1 MLKIKNV
8 NKKISFALITTLIV
22 ATLVGPMVYLGFA
35 SLFHFI
41 VMGIFLY
48 TLLTRKLTLQ
58 TYKNPIMIFLE
69 IWLLVAILSNIWS
82 VSKSTSLQY
91 TYYIFL
97 IYAMGYIFTN
107 HFSKDMLPAII
118 NLFVFM
124 VIILNIIAI
133 WETFT
138 GNHLNSS
145 YLSNANRQ
153 RLFRYLPATFFNNP
167 NDFATY
173 IIQIIPFNLA
183 GINSNNKFIKNIAL
197 ANIPLSVFSIFAA
210 QARTQMFV
218 LFITYAIYALFGLK
232 KKELLKVILGIL
244 IVSIFLL
251 KLYPNATVFFR
262 DGLNSISG
270 QEVKSS
276 VEDGSMEIRIALLK
290 NAALILLDSF
300 GIGVGAGCHRI
311 VMPFY
316 SEKYFYTHNILVM
329 HNFVGELFADYGL
342 VVGILFIAAIA
353 NAFRLL
359 LKIRSRT
366 ANGNERIFLTMLAS
380 TLLTFVVSGISSSS
394 IIQLTS
400 IWITFCMISAILNV
414 YSKKNDEVF

>member
-1 MLKIKNV
+1 M
-8 NKKISFALITTLIV
+8 
-22 ATLVGPMVYLGFA
+22 
-35 SLFHFI
+35 
-41 VMGIFLY
+41 
-48 TLLTRKLTLQ
+48 
-58 TYKNPIMIFLE
+58 
-69 IWLLVAILSNIWS
+69 
-82 VSKSTSLQY
+82 
-91 TYYIFL
+91 
-97 IYAMGYIFTN
+97 
-107 HFSKDMLPAII
+107 
-118 NLFVFM
+118 
-124 VIILNIIAI
+124 
-133 WETFT
+133 
-138 GNHLNSS
+138 
-145 YLSNANRQ
+145 
-153 RLFRYLPATFFNNP
+153 
-167 NDFATY
+167 
-173 IIQIIPFNLA
+173 A